1 MTALPMTT
9 REANQ
14 YGAPALAF
22 LGDAVYE
29 RLVREK
35 LLLYANMPANKL
47 HKLAVKYVCCE
58 FQSAA
63 VEIILPSLTDEEIAV
78 YKRGRNSD
86 GITPPKHSSAA
97 EYRRATGFEALFG
110 YLSLIGGEE
119 RIREIFEKI
128 WKTVEICID

>member
-1 MTALPMTT
+1 MTAIPMTT
-9 REANQ
+9 REANL
-14 YGAPALAF
+14 YSPPALAF

-29 RLVREK
+29 QLVREK
-35 LLLYANMPANKL
+35 ILLRANMPAGKL

-63 VEIILPSLTDEEIAV
+63 VERIFDALTEDEQSV

-97 EYRRATGFEALFG
+97 EYRRATGLECLFG
-110 YLSLIGGEE
+110 YLSLTGENE
-119 RIREIFEKI
+119 RIKELFEMI
-128 WKTVEICID
+128 WAAAELGD

>member
-1 MTALPMTT
+1 MTA

-14 YGAPALAF
+14 YSPPALAF

-29 RLVREK
+29 QLVREK
-35 LLLYANMPANKL
+35 ILLHANMPAGKL
-47 HKLAVKYVCCE
+47 HKIAVKYVCCE

-63 VEIILPSLTDEEIAV
+63 VELIFDSLTDDEQAV

-97 EYRRATGFEALFG
+97 EYRRATGLECLFG
-110 YLSLIGGEE
+110 YLYLTGDTA

-128 WKTVEICID
+128 WETVEQGV